1 MVHWIGLF
9 LCFVTS
15 AVFSSTQEENHSTQD
30 FGPVAQVK
38 VLVKKNAEGAL
49 IEVKGAYDVI
59 DPFTQK
65 KVSNGFKGKRFY
77 LYPHSE
83 GIKWGEDFAGIYQI
97 KISPKDAVS
106 SVLVDGIQYKGNL
119 EIYHVDNKITI
130 INEVDVENYLKSI
143 LSSQIQE
150 DLEPAVMDAIAIL
163 ARTQTYYHI
172 QHHERA
178 FWHID
183 AAAVDYKG
191 HALSLFSPKI
201 IKSVDSTRFLVM
213 TYEKKTFPTTWN
225 ENCAGKTAS
234 YSAVFRKNAPVP
246 AGIKSTFA
254 EKSRKDHHWTFTTTK
269 SKLANLAQT
278 NRVTELDLYVDQQS
292 EKVYAIRIQDGS
304 HHKQLHFF
312 DLQKGLGAKNL
323 LSNDFTVTIEGNNV
337 TFEGYGEGCGV
348 GLCLYSAKEMAKRG
362 DTAPEILSLFY
373 PYTHVEQIRTLPADD
388 MVHFS
393 SSKLKKIKAKE
404 LETSKT

>member
-15 AVFSSTQEENHSTQD
+15 TLLASTQEETHSTQES
-30 FGPVAQVK
+30 GPVAQVK
-38 VLVKKNAEGAL
+38 VLLKKNVEGAL
-49 IEVKGAYDVI
+49 IEVKGGYDVI

-97 KISPKDAVS
+97 KITPKDTVS

-143 LSSQIQE
+143 LSNLYFDKYDS
-150 DLEPAVMDAIAIL
+150 AVLDAIAIS
-163 ARTQTYYHI
+163 ARTQIYYQI
-172 QHHERA
+172 QHHDRA
-178 FWHID
+178 FWQVD
-183 AAAVDYKG
+183 AKDASYTG
-191 HALSLFSPKI
+191 CALAHFSQKI
-201 IKSVDSTRFLVM
+201 IKSVENTKFLVM

-234 YSAVFRKNAPVP
+234 YATVFRKNTPVP
-246 AGIKSTFA
+246 AGTQSAFA
-254 EKSRKDHHWTFTTTK
+254 EKTRKDHHWSFTVPK

-278 NRVTELDLYVDQQS
+278 NRITELDLYVDPLS
-292 EKVYAIRIQDGS
+292 EKVYAVRIQDGT
-304 HHKQLHFF
+304 HQKQMTFF
-312 DLQKGLGAKNL
+312 DLQKGLGKTNL
-323 LSNDFTVTIEGNNV
+323 LSNDFTISIEGNNI
-337 TFEGYGEGCGV
+337 TFDGYGEGCGV

-373 PYTHVEQIRTLPADD
+373 PYTHVEQIRTLPSDQIAS
-388 MVHFS
+388 FS
-393 SSKLKKIKAKE
+393 SAKLKKIKTKE
-404 LETSKT
+404 LEILQN